1 MTLFACE
8 VPGKPIPQSRPRIWR
23 NGAVG
28 YVKAS
33 EAQKRLLVQM
43 YSICGRPREPIS
55 EPVSVLVEIAGAHG
69 GTDTDNH
76 GKMVL
81 DALVDARVLAKDSLM
96 VVRELVVRVVGGM
109 PRTAVTITKTEVAA

>member
-1 MTLFACE
+1 MTLYTCT
-8 VPGKPIPQSRPRIWR
+8 VPGKPIPQSRPRVFA

-28 YVKAS
+28 YRKTS
-33 EAQKRLLVQM
+33 EAQKRLLVQWFS
-43 YSICGRPREPIS
+43 YAGRREPIS

-96 VVRELVVRVVGGM
+96 VVRELVVRVVTGM
-109 PRTAVTITKTEVAA
+109 PRTAVTITKKGDAA